1 MSFQN
6 SNVLKDEL
14 LNKGHSFILRKRNR
28 KNEISWSFE
37 EEFLF
42 FESYSFL
49 GNKWKRY
56 SQIIKK

>member
-42 FESYSFL
+42 FEAHSFL

-56 SQIIKK
+56 SSIISK